1 MLYQRSSEHGAVS
14 VYARNSKLAAYQS
27 VAVHGG
33 VADGDPHRLVLM
45 LMDGAL
51 ERMALARGYLERG
64 QIAKK
69 TQALHQCVNIVN
81 ELRGALN
88 IAEGGPLALN
98 LRDLYDYMLRQLL
111 KGNVGNNTECIKEV
125 TTLLSEIRN
134 AWLAIGPEVRKS
146 NAPNGSVKPR

>member
-1 MLYQRSSEHGAVS
+1 MLYQESMEQGAVS

-51 ERMALARGYLERG
+51 ERMALARGYLDRG

-88 IAEGGPLALN
+88 IAEGGALALN

-111 KGNVGNNTECIKEV
+111 KANSANDSECIKEV
-125 TTLLSEIRN
+125 TVLLSEIRN
-134 AWLAIGPEVRKS
+134 AWLAIGPETRKA
-146 NAPNGSVKPR
+146 NPPQGGAKAR

>member
-1 MLYQRSSEHGAVS
+1 
-14 VYARNSKLAAYQS
+14 LAAYQS

-64 QIAKK
+64 QIVKK
-69 TQALHQCVNIVN
+69 TQALHQCVNIIN

-88 IAEGGPLALN
+88 MSEGGALAQN

-111 KGNVGNNTECIKEV
+111 QANVANDSDCIHEV
-125 TTLLSEIRN
+125 SGLLGEIRS
-134 AWLAIGPEVRKS
+134 AWLAIGPETR
-146 NAPNGSVKPR
+146 NAMASKAAAKLR